1 MFLSYSMNFKIDM
14 VMLTNYCKH
23 FLLVILFRF
32 IKTNALKVEVE
43 RLSAAS
49 PPITGTFTLTFEG
62 QESVGMLMYE
72 GDKIFNASFLCLL
85 S

>member
-1 MFLSYSMNFKIDM
+1 MFLSYSMNFKID
-14 VMLTNYCKH
+14 MLTNYCKH

-62 QESVGMLMYE
+62 QESLGMLMYE